1 MDVQELLIYWRVVKK
16 RLWLIG
22 LLVAAT
28 LGAMLLAF
36 NLSKPVYRATIA
48 FQVTAPLP
56 AEVSLFSD
64 FKMPYTR
71 DEIVRTRSGFMT
83 VLQSEFVVGQV
94 IEELGVE
101 MDMDEL
107 LSQMVI
113 EPGEGNDF
121 DKLRI
126 TAHDPELAAT
136 VANTLLDKALHHFGE
151 MSAGSLTANREFI
164 QQQLGEIKADLDTAR
179 ADLIQFQVENRIG
192 SLSGFLDSQESLV
205 TGLKSRHDQALA
217 EGREATAASYDEIIS
232 SRERELQELVLL
244 SAEYEILKDTVHRIE
259 STYANLLGK
268 ETEAIIKEDQVRSAK
283 FVQVIPAGVPSRPLP
298 RLDVK
303 VLLLG
308 GIVSLALGI
317 MVAFALEYL
326 GRTVVEDSVDAPTP
340 LPQTLGS

>member
-1 MDVQELLIYWRVVKK
+1 MDIQELLIYWRVVKK

-22 LLVAAT
+22 LMVAAT

-83 VLQSEFVVGQV
+83 VLQSEFLAGQI
-94 IEELGVE
+94 IEELGI
-101 MDMDEL
+101 DMGADEL
-107 LSQMVI
+107 LSQMVM

-126 TAHDPELAAT
+126 TAHDPELAAA
-136 VANTLLDKALHHFGE
+136 VANALLDKALLHFGE

-164 QQQLGEIKADLDTAR
+164 QQQLVEIKADLDTAR

-205 TGLKSRHDQALA
+205 TTLKSRHDQALA
-217 EGREATAASYDEIIS
+217 EGREATAASFEEIIAT
-232 SRERELQELVLL
+232 RERELQELVLL
-244 SAEYEILKDTVHRIE
+244 SAEYEVLKDTVHRIE

-303 VLLLG
+303 VMLLG

-317 MVAFALEYL
+317 MLAFALEFL

>member
-1 MDVQELLIYWRVVKK
+1 MDVQELLVYWRVVKK

-22 LLVAAT
+22 LMVGAT

-36 NLSKPVYRATIA
+36 TLSRPIYRATVA

-64 FKMPYTR
+64 FRLPYTT

-94 IEELGVE
+94 IEELGV
-101 MDMDEL
+101 DMSVDEL
-107 LSQMVI
+107 LSQMLI
-113 EPGEGNDF
+113 EPGEVNDF

-126 TAHDPELAAT
+126 TAYDPEVAAA
-136 VANTLLDKALHHFGE
+136 VANALLDRALHHFGE

-164 QQQLGEIKADLDTAR
+164 QQQLAEIKADLDTAR

-192 SLSGFLDSQESLV
+192 SLSGFLESQESLV
-205 TGLKSRHDQALA
+205 TTLKSRHDQALA
-217 EGREATAASYDEIIS
+217 EGREATAASYSEIIS
-232 SRERELQELVLL
+232 ARERELQELVLL
-244 SAEYEILKDTVHRIE
+244 SAEYEVLKDTVGRIE

-283 FVQVIPAGVPSRPLP
+283 FVQVIPAGVPSSPLS

-308 GIVSLALGI
+308 GVVSLALGI
-317 MVAFALEYL
+317 MLAFALEYL
-326 GRTVVEDSVDAPTP
+326 GRTAVEDSVDAPAP
-340 LPQTLGS
+340 VPQTLGS